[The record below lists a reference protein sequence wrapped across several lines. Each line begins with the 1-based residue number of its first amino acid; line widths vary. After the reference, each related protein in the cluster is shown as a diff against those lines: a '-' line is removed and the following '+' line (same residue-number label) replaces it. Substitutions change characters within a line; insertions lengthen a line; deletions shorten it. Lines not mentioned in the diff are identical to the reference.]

1 MAHEPDLTT
10 SRDPCDEGSQDS
22 SPDDEDLDE
31 NWELADEI
39 AACIYSKF
47 YLKRTRPRS
56 SSTPVTPP
64 IARDVAACEIP
75 MEGDNG
81 AKYRSSNAHCERE
94 ISDESSCEA
103 SGEARSR
110 EEIHHANQ
118 ASLNESNK
126 SNKQSELLEMKKLAS
141 NTAVLDDLKFRS
153 ILMRL
158 NNTRSRSEMT
168 RALIKPHFKLPTS
181 VAEAGATQ
189 LQDSNGLDRVNK
201 AKRRSY
207 ITRSMVKR
215 QRLETASRTSD
226 TEPSSTVDRTKS
238 PPQTKPASTQAPK
251 IDLPDLRRLVE
262 SRRRTART
270 RSIVKGQRA
279 TTHPKL
285 AYKTVLQR
293 LTESRLRTKLTREM
307 IHGQSRSLS
316 GASAKGNN
324 ATGNITQNDSGQPS
338 EEARNDA
345 VQLKARSYPL
355 HHGCTL
361 QRLADSQVRTQLT
374 RGLVATHVA
383 PAMKE
388 NAKGSSEA
396 IAKDESAKTTSK
408 TATIDIEG
416 ALERLR
422 ESQRRTALT
431 RTIVVTQ
438 AAATPSLAEC
448 PSKNERLDQMKDVSA
463 KAALPAATIDFAS
476 AIQRL
481 KDSRERS
488 ALSRTAIVQ
497 QTVEQTP
504 CITSVECEGL
514 HGARQKASTSLTRK
528 DESLD
533 APQNDSMH
541 QETPK
546 KDHKNREDMSSREEI
561 ARGKRVAT
569 KTLHSSTLKAD
580 FSKTLQRF
588 NESRRRSESSRMKVA
603 ENDYHCSHAVARHR
617 QTDCTNPVV
626 GNMDGNRA
634 QRTGAALQRLN
645 GVTEHSDG
653 SKAGKVERKEHD
665 VGPRSV
671 KCNAVQYPPRD
682 ETTNGA
688 SNDLTVAFRRLLDS
702 KRRSQLTREVVLK
715 SRQQSVH
722 AETSSEMCIDVP
734 SRDYVNC
741 LHGSGKVS
749 RRGSTNG
756 SCDAQAHGEEVNDEG
771 TQVASGPPGVAEGSS
786 ALRRLSGTQKGAD
799 LARVVLGMVPKTLKA
814 LSTNSEPIAELVG
827 KGQLVAQEG
836 MNVSTNC
843 SKYSSD
849 SATRQRS
856 TGISSVPSVDYTS
869 AFQRLMDSRQRS
881 ELTRSM
887 ITQTLQTIPACIDL
901 TKADAAG
908 KTSAVSVTDTDR

>member
-39 AACIYSKF
+39 AACIYSK
-47 YLKRTRPRS
+47 YYRKRTRPLS

-64 IARDVAACEIP
+64 IARDVAACEVP
-75 MEGDNG
+75 MEGENG
-81 AKYRSSNAHCERE
+81 AKYRSSNAHRERE

-126 SNKQSELLEMKKLAS
+126 SNKQSELLEMKKSAS
-141 NTAVLDDLKFRS
+141 NTAVMDDLKFRS

-168 RALIKPHFKLPTS
+168 RALIKPHFKLPTV

-189 LQDSNGLDRVNK
+189 LHGSNGLDRVNK

-207 ITRSMVKR
+207 ITRSMAKR

-226 TEPSSTVDRTKS
+226 TEPSNSVDRTKS
-238 PPQTKPASTQAPK
+238 PPQTKPASPKAPK
-251 IDLPDLRRLVE
+251 IDLPAALRRLVE
-262 SRRRTART
+262 SRRRTVRT
-270 RSIVKGQRA
+270 RNIVKGQRA

-285 AYKTVLQR
+285 AYKTVLRR

-307 IHGQSRSLS
+307 IHGQNRSLS

-324 ATGNITQNDSGQPS
+324 ITQNDSGEPS
-338 EEARNDA
+338 EETRNDA

-383 PAMKE
+383 PAMKGNE
-388 NAKGSSEA
+388 QGSAEA

-438 AAATPSLAEC
+438 TAATPSLVEC

-463 KAALPAATIDFAS
+463 KAALRAATIDFAS

-514 HGARQKASTSLTRK
+514 HGAHQKVSAPLTRN

-533 APQNDSMH
+533 APQNDSLH
-541 QETPK
+541 QETPREN
-546 KDHKNREDMSSREEI
+546 HKSSEDMSSREEI

-588 NESRRRSESSRMKVA
+588 NESRRLSESSRMKVA
-603 ENDYHCSHAVARHR
+603 ENHCHCSHAVERHR
-617 QTDCTNPVV
+617 KTDCTNPVV

-634 QRTGAALQRLN
+634 QTTGAAPQRLN
-645 GVTEHSDG
+645 GVKEHSDG
-653 SKAGKVERKEHD
+653 SKAGKVERKVHD

-671 KCNAVQYPPRD
+671 ECNAVLYTPCD

-688 SNDLTVAFRRLLDS
+688 TNDLTVAFRRLLNS
-702 KRRSQLTREVVLK
+702 KRRSRLTREVVLK
-715 SRQQSVH
+715 SWQQSVH
-722 AETSSEMCIDVP
+722 AETSSEIEQKCIDIQ

-771 TQVASGPPGVAEGSS
+771 THVASGPPGAAGGSS

-799 LARVVLGMVPKTLKA
+799 LARVVLGMVPETLKA
-814 LSTNSEPIAELVG
+814 MPTNSEPTAEL
-827 KGQLVAQEG
+827 QLVAQEG
-836 MNVSTNC
+836 LNDSTNH
-843 SKYSSD
+843 SKDSSD

-869 AFQRLMDSRQRS
+869 ALQRLMDSRHRS